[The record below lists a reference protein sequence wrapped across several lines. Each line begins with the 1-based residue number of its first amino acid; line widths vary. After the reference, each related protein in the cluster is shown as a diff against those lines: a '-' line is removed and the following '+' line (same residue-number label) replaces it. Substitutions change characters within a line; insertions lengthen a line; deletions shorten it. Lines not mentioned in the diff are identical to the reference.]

1 MNKSYK
7 FTVHDES
14 VNTYG
19 FRMLT
24 DGANLTEFEKNP
36 VILYNH
42 NDWETPIGR
51 ADRVYKENGTIVAEI
66 VFDTADRKPLR

>member
-24 DGANLTEFEKNP
+24 DGANLTEFEKKSRHT
-36 VILYNH
+36 V
-42 NDWETPIGR
+42 
-51 ADRVYKENGTIVAEI
+51 
-66 VFDTADRKPLR
+66 

>member
-24 DGANLTEFEKNP
+24 DGANLTEFEKNH

-42 NDWETPIGR
+42 NDWET
-51 ADRVYKENGTIVAEI
+51 
-66 VFDTADRKPLR
+66 DRKSVV

>member
-19 FRMLT
+19 FRLLT
-24 DGANLTEFEKNP
+24 VGANL
-36 VILYNH
+36 
-42 NDWETPIGR
+42 R
-51 ADRVYKENGTIVAEI
+51 
-66 VFDTADRKPLR
+66 